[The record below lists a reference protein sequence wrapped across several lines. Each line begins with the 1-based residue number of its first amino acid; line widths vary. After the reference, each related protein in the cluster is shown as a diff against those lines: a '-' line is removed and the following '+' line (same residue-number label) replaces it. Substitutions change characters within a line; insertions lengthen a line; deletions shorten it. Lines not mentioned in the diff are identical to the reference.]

1 MNEEKRIENKKSDKK
16 ALKIFIPALI
26 VSVVIGFMMGY
37 FEDFVAKN
45 LADVIEDGIVK
56 VLMLISPYVTLVMNV
71 LVVCICIVIIGN
83 TKKKITMWD
92 GENETDYE
100 KIDKNLSIV
109 LVLSNLVFILS
120 LFFFAAGFEYT
131 IGSDNAGLVAQI
143 CCLVGFIIT
152 LAQSMIL
159 SSKVVNVYKE
169 LNPEK
174 QGSVY
179 AMDFGKQWENSC
191 DEAEKL
197 LIYKAAFGA
206 YNFCNSF
213 YIVIWLFCIFGNEV
227 WHFGLMPATIITIVW
242 LLNFISY
249 QAYGAYYSKN
259 PDKV

>member
-1 MNEEKRIENKKSDKK
+1 MNEEKRIENKKTDKK
-16 ALKIFIPALI
+16 ALKIFIPILI
-26 VSVVIGFMMGY
+26 VSVVVGFMMGY
-37 FEDFVAKN
+37 FEDFVAEN
-45 LADVIEDGIVK
+45 LADAIENGIVK
-56 VLMLISPYVTLVMNV
+56 VLILISPYINLVINI
-71 LVVCICIVIIGN
+71 LVVVICVVIIGN
-83 TKKKITMWD
+83 TKKKIAMWD

-100 KIDKNLSIV
+100 KIDRNLSIV
-109 LVLSNLVFILS
+109 LMLSELAFILS
-120 LFFFAAGFEYT
+120 LFFFATGFEYT
-131 IGSDNAGLVAQI
+131 IGSDNAGVAAQI
-143 CCLVGFIIT
+143 CCLVGFIISLT
-152 LAQSMIL
+152 QSMLL

-179 AMDFGKQWENSC
+179 AMDFGKQWANSC

-206 YNFCNSF
+206 YKFCNSF
-213 YIVIWLFCIFGNEV
+213 YVVIWLFCIFGNEV